1 MNPLSQEESDIQE
14 LVRKAQKGDTEAF
27 GKVYDH
33 YFAPVYRYTAFR
45 LPSDMVEDLVADIF
59 VQAWE
64 KLHTYAERKNISFG
78 AWLFRIARHKVID
91 TYRSQRHFEEIPE
104 EIPDEDAMNKA
115 DNAIKHK
122 DLLSQVRSAM
132 DKIPKR
138 YREILLLAY
147 MAELPH
153 DEIARVLRISEGSVR
168 VLKFRA
174 LKKLEEVLPS
184 DIQQDSAS

>member
-91 TYRSQRHFEEIPE
+91 TYRSQFRR
-104 EIPDEDAMNKA
+104 K
-115 DNAIKHK
+115 
-122 DLLSQVRSAM
+122 SQM
-132 DKIPKR
+132 KT
-138 YREILLLAY
+138 L
-147 MAELPH
+147 
-153 DEIARVLRISEGSVR
+153 
-168 VLKFRA
+168 
-174 LKKLEEVLPS
+174 
-184 DIQQDSAS
+184 